1 MRYDSQNVR
10 RQSPPIHFGALPAM
24 RRFADRILSA
34 QSARGIAVS
43 SLLLLIVVAAM
54 DYVSGDEL
62 SFSIFYLIPVAVSAW
77 YAGRRSGM
85 VACLV
90 CAATWFAV
98 ERSSGQVY
106 SHAAIPYWNAAVRL
120 GFFLIVTQLLAR
132 LRLALSTQTSLA
144 QRDGLTDIMNAR
156 AFRMNYP
163 ALARLSLRQRQPMA
177 LAFLDVDGF
186 KGVNDT
192 LGHGVGDQLL
202 KTVAATLVARLR
214 ASDLVARLG
223 GDEFVLLLPAT
234 DLAGARTFFA
244 RIRESLLEVAEQNGW
259 PIGFSIGVAVFHSP
273 PTDATAAS
281 NHADQLMYQVK
292 QSGKN
297 NILFEEYPGPSH
309 PS

>member
-1 MRYDSQNVR
+1 
-10 RQSPPIHFGALPAM
+10 
-24 RRFADRILSA
+24 
-34 QSARGIAVS
+34 
-43 SLLLLIVVAAM
+43 
-54 DYVSGDEL
+54 
-62 SFSIFYLIPVAVSAW
+62 
-77 YAGRRSGM
+77 
-85 VACLV
+85 
-90 CAATWFAV
+90 
-98 ERSSGQVY
+98 
-106 SHAAIPYWNAAVRL
+106 
-120 GFFLIVTQLLAR
+120 
-132 LRLALSTQTSLA
+132 
-144 QRDGLTDIMNAR
+144 
-156 AFRMNYP
+156 
-163 ALARLSLRQRQPMA
+163 MA

-281 NHADQLMYQVK
+281 DHADQLMYQVK